1 LIVIRVRIRRRI
13 GRLRLCVCIVAA
25 RFRSLLHCEAEGTG
39 CLCCRCD
46 LCWIVCIELPAHI
59 RSSAAAE
66 GLIVIMIS
74 DERRCCC
81 CCCCCSI
88 ALELPNRCRHSG
100 SGCRRA
106 SAGLRESFAPAPKVA
121 VVVVSRAAAYILLAE
136 SACEGVGARHA
147 WLPSLKPAAVARA
160 SCGKLIRRLHAH
172 RTQDERLER
181 AQPGSAA
188 PPLSQPPLATSRM
201 TTLLTPRRH
210 TAAPAGFTSALPDV
224 RDMSSASPL
233 EAAAAAVPAA
243 TAAAGH
249 CCHTAAT
256 RATDRKDDNSRQ
268 AATRAAH
275 CDANKAK
282 QKRALVAAK
291 TLRAATAGA
300 TAALTGEVATWGV
313 ERLVDFRFSA
323 AELQF
328 ATQMQV
334 PPRPDLFRVVWSGPY
349 KASWQDVHYLGGYH
363 DAMVSQYLHL
373 HAKAVRAQQ
382 QDLFGQQSQQQQ
394 QQQQVTPQDVA
405 HANAP
410 KPPKSAARK
419 AGPSSVASRKRK
431 RQATESTRRERPVR
445 AAAAAVAGCRSSAE
459 VSADAEVEG
468 SGTRD
473 SQMTEELAEQQQ
485 PRSSSQL
492 TALTIVLQQQQQQQQ
507 PQKQPQ
513 QQPAGRA
520 RSVSRSVSTPAVMC
534 RSRA

>member
-1 LIVIRVRIRRRI
+1 
-13 GRLRLCVCIVAA
+13 
-25 RFRSLLHCEAEGTG
+25 
-39 CLCCRCD
+39 
-46 LCWIVCIELPAHI
+46 
-59 RSSAAAE
+59 
-66 GLIVIMIS
+66 M
-74 DERRCCC
+74 
-81 CCCCCSI
+81 
-88 ALELPNRCRHSG
+88 
-100 SGCRRA
+100 
-106 SAGLRESFAPAPKVA
+106 
-121 VVVVSRAAAYILLAE
+121 
-136 SACEGVGARHA
+136 
-147 WLPSLKPAAVARA
+147 
-160 SCGKLIRRLHAH
+160 
-172 RTQDERLER
+172 
-181 AQPGSAA
+181 
-188 PPLSQPPLATSRM
+188 
-201 TTLLTPRRH
+201 
-210 TAAPAGFTSALPDV
+210 
-224 RDMSSASPL
+224 
-233 EAAAAAVPAA
+233 PAA

-394 QQQQVTPQDVA
+394 QQQQQQVTPQDVA

-507 PQKQPQ
+507 QPQKQPQ